1 MVLTRTVVALVLGA
15 GTVVSFTPTTQLPL
29 RQPITRP
36 TTSSVLSSTV
46 ESDSGETKP
55 ESKSIYDD
63 WVTAAI
69 PDNAEVFKEGM
80 AKFREEYPGFS
91 RWGWGPTVHAEKWNG
106 RHAMFGWFFIC
117 CTAYFKGHGLVPDA
131 AMMLKFKDW
140 GSLAVIGAAGTKNA
154 VFISNERAI
163 VLAANI
169 HCFMVGLFA
178 TIAPLPWSD
187 PLLLDPD
194 SDMYER
200 SLNTEP
206 YGVIPDMSFKNW
218 GLTETAEIMNG
229 RLAMFGLI
237 MLLGTALVDGKNM
250 IDVVNDWVGGLYF

>member
-1 MVLTRTVVALVLGA
+1 MALTRTVVALVLSAGA
-15 GTVVSFTPTTQLPL
+15 VSSFTPTSQLPL
-29 RQPITRP
+29 IQPIARP
-36 TTSSVLSSTV
+36 TTSSVYSSV
-46 ESDSGETKP
+46 ESDVESK
-55 ESKSIYDD
+55 ESKSTYDD
-63 WVTAAI
+63 WVSNAI
-69 PDNAEVFKEGM
+69 PDNAAVFEQGM
-80 AKFREEYPGFS
+80 AVFAEQYPGFS
-91 RWGWGPTVHAEKWNG
+91 KWGWGPTVHAEKWNG

-117 CTAYFKGHGLVPDA
+117 CTAYFKGHGMIPDA
-131 AMMLKFKDW
+131 NAMLKFKDW
-140 GSLAVIGAAGTKNA
+140 GALAIIGAAGTKNA
-154 VFISNERAI
+154 VYISNERAI

-178 TIAPLPWSD
+178 TIAPMPWSD

-194 SDMYER
+194 QGEMYEKA
-200 SLNTEP
+200 LNTKP

-229 RLAMFGLI
+229 RIAMFGLI